1 MENKHLLPLESEVDW
16 RCLIFLIW
24 FWLSICHIFTA
35 TNIVFS
41 CLIVNITA
49 AEFFCGYL
57 SYVQDVGYL
66 AFLSFVLIQDLSPY
80 LSYVQD
86 VGYLIQ
92 DLYIQQQASVHLD

>member
-1 MENKHLLPLESEVDW
+1 M
-16 RCLIFLIW
+16 
-24 FWLSICHIFTA
+24 SIGHIFTA
-35 TNIVFS
+35 TIIVSS